1 MPQLGPGTAKKKKKI
16 KKRISLTKDVQGV
29 YENSE
34 V

>member
-1 MPQLGPGTAKKKKKI
+1 MPQLGPGTAKKKNI